1 MKNLKKIAFLILVS
15 TILMSCQKSDVS
27 ELNLQKSSF
36 QNTVWT
42 GEYTHLTK
50 NDLAQIIEP
59 VSLIFN
65 ENGTLVWHELVGEF
79 QGSWNLEANKLKV
92 TLLSNTDR
100 SFEATVTSDNKL
112 TNINSA
118 NKLLRINNMQLNII
132 DESSLA
138 NTVWESPEL
147 VKLPLTLKFMKNDKI
162 DIEIMGQLVE
172 VTTDVPHVMKAKS
185 LRLFTS
191 DLELFFVRSNNS
203 SYKGAFKSKNGRDI
217 NSLLLVKQ

>member
-1 MKNLKKIAFLILVS
+1 M
-15 TILMSCQKSDVS
+15 
-27 ELNLQKSSF
+27 
-36 QNTVWT
+36 
-42 GEYTHLTK
+42 
-50 NDLAQIIEP
+50 
-59 VSLIFN
+59 
-65 ENGTLVWHELVGEF
+65 WHELVGEF